1 MTQSQFETKLQLY
14 VSEALAKR
22 GITAINTNILK
33 APELGKTI
41 ECDQI
46 LRDYGIVIE
55 YWHSKDPRYR
65 AKKDGTLRQVRYDK
79 DIAKT
84 LFYMTEGYLPFW
96 VDQAK
101 IRYGSKRADFLVEAV
116 VLLCEIRRFSHRE
129 LGFKGFDY
137 G

>member
-14 VSEALAKR
+14 VSEELAKQ
-22 GITAINTNILK
+22 GIKAFNSNILK

-46 LRDYGIVIE
+46 IPDHGIVIE

-65 AKKDGTLRQVRYDK
+65 AKKDGTLKQKRYDK